1 MTAQKKYNTD
11 GKTSE
16 DRALDLFADMMI
28 ERIKTLSSKDGWKK
42 P

>member
-1 MTAQKKYNTD
+1 MTKQRIYNAD

-28 ERIKTLSSKDGWKK
+28 LC
-42 P
+42 